1 MGTLHVVATPI
12 GNLEDLSP
20 RARRVLLE
28 SPVVVAEDS
37 RHSGRLL
44 TGIGGRP
51 RYISL
56 PGEHEVERIELVLQA
71 LQVGDVAL
79 ISDAGMPAISDP
91 GRRVVDAARTSG
103 FTVLCVPGPS
113 AVVAAVAASG
123 LRADRFLFLGFL
135 PRARGRLLRLLP
147 EDPTVAVV
155 FYESPR
161 RLAKTLEWIAEA
173 LGERRVAVGREISKL
188 HESWYRGT
196 GSELALTFREHPPRG
211 ECTVVVEASPRSGV
225 RALRNA

>member
-196 GSELALTFREHPPRG
+196 GSELALIFREHPPRG